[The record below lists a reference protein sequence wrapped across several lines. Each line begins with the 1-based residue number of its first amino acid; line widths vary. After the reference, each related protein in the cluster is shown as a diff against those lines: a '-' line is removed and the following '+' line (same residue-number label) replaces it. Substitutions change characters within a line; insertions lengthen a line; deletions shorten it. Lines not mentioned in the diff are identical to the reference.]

1 MQMEIKHQ
9 GYLAR
14 TH

>member
-1 MQMEIKHQ
+1 VKKQ

-14 TH
+14 RV